1 MHIGSKFVVSAF
13 ALLAIVADIEGARAV
28 EQFSNASLIGTYAVA
43 DTGRGGQTPQAGVSV
58 ATYDGKGSF
67 SGVTIQDVPGRTF
80 RERVFVRAPFTGTY
94 SLSESGEGTGTISMT
109 MPDGSPQEV
118 KIALVITKSAKKN
131 GATVAD
137 EFAFMYEQL
146 GPTTA
151 NLLTLQAS
159 RLPDDGKFTN
169 ASLKGAYAYTLLGQG
184 GPVPQAG
191 LGLMNY
197 DGEGQFT
204 GSATVN
210 LPGRAYGERAF
221 VSAPFVRPYT
231 VNADGTG
238 TATPPGESDIVFV
251 ITKVDVVEGVKLGKE
266 VFFIVREINP
276 ATGNLLTGVI
286 TRLSD

>member
-1 MHIGSKFVVSAF
+1 MHIGSKFAVSAF

-28 EQFSNASLIGTYAVA
+28 EQFSNASLIGNYAVA
-43 DTGRGGQTPQAGVSV
+43 NIGHGGHTPQAGVSV

-67 SGVTIQDVPGRTF
+67 SGFTIQDLAGHTF
-80 RERVFVRAPFTGTY
+80 RDRVFVRAPFAGTY
-94 SLSESGEGTGTISMT
+94 SISESGEGTGTITTT
-109 MPDGSPQEV
+109 MPDGSKHDV
-118 KIALVITKSAKKN
+118 IIAMVITKSTKKD
-131 GATVAD
+131 GAEVAE
-137 EFAFMYEQL
+137 EFAFMHEQL
-146 GPTTA
+146 LPTSA
-151 NLLTLQAS
+151 NLLTLQAT

-169 ASLKGAYAYTLLGQG
+169 ASLKGEYAYTLLGHG
-184 GPVPQAG
+184 GAVPQAG

-197 DGEGQFT
+197 DGKGRFT
-204 GSATVN
+204 GNATVN
-210 LPGRAYGERAF
+210 LPGRSYGERAF

-251 ITKVDVVEGVKLGKE
+251 ITKADVVEGVKIAKE

-276 ATGNLLTGVI
+276 ATGDLLTGVI

>member
-1 MHIGSKFVVSAF
+1 M
-13 ALLAIVADIEGARAV
+13 
-28 EQFSNASLIGTYAVA
+28 EQFNNASLIGTYAVA
-43 DTGRGGQTPQAGVSV
+43 DIGIGGQTPQAGVSV

-67 SGVTIQDVPGRTF
+67 SGVTIQDVPGSTF

-94 SLSESGEGTGTISMT
+94 SVSESGEGSGTISTT
-109 MPDGSPQEV
+109 MPDGSTQQV
-118 KIALVITKSAKKN
+118 RTALVITKSAKKN
-131 GATVAD
+131 GAMIAD
-137 EFAFMYEQL
+137 EFTFMHEQL
-146 GPTTA
+146 GPSTA

-169 ASLKGAYAYTLLGQG
+169 SSLKGAYAYTLLGHG
-184 GPVPQAG
+184 GAVPQAG

-197 DGEGQFT
+197 DGEGRFT
-204 GSATVN
+204 GNATVN

-221 VSAPFVRPYT
+221 VSVPFVRPYT

-251 ITKVDVVEGVKLGKE
+251 ITKADVVEGVKLGRE

-286 TRLSD
+286 TRLSE